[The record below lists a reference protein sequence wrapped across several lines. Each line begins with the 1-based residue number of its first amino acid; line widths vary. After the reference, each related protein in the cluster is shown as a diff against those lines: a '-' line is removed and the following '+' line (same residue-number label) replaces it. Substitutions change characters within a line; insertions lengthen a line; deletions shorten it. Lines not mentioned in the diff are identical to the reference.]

1 MLVRLLAAARGSG
14 SFLIP
19 MTSFH
24 GALAYRAGTVTWND
38 QTNQAMSLT
47 SEEFDTDGYHDNAT
61 NPERI
66 TIPSGLDGYYL
77 VHASAYVSGTP
88 SQDAPIYI
96 KKNGTTVRGGQTT
109 PYTAQ
114 PNSVGGV
121 GSATAVT
128 HMVAGD
134 YVEGW
139 VYVDNNGGG
148 GTYPVGHATDPGLQ
162 MSLTVALIGT

>member
-1 MLVRLLAAARGSG
+1 MLTRLLAAARGSG

-19 MTSFH
+19 MTTFH
-24 GALAYRAGTVTWND
+24 GARAYRAGTVTWND
-38 QTNQAMSLT
+38 QDNQAMSLT

-66 TIPSGLDGYYL
+66 TVPTGLDGYYY
-77 VHASAYVSGTP
+77 VHASAYISGTP
-88 SQDAPIYI
+88 SQDAPITV
-96 KKNGTTVRGGQTT
+96 KKNGTVVRGAQVT

-121 GSATAVT
+121 GAASSVVYLA
-128 HMVAGD
+128 AGD

-139 VYVDNNGGG
+139 VYVDNNFAG
-148 GTYPVGHATDPGLQ
+148 GTFPVGHATDPGLQ
-162 MSLTVALIGT
+162 MSLTVALLGT